1 MQRCGRVVLVGAGPP
16 DELGRP
22 GWGLLASLV
31 SPSLLSLCA
40 LSLSACSWCRL
51 RRSGKAL
58 CACCPGNMQRPPQH
72 ACKSTSAARLHRCCR
87 SSELLCQFL
96 HLPHPNRGEKG
107 EREKKI
113 LHLDC
118 AVSPQ
123 SFFFFFSVFGRW
135 RLTDSRASLKAAS
148 CLSAGDLFHFSF
160 RLHHRCLCSEREDRE
175 RERET
180 L

>member
-107 EREKKI
+107 EREKKFSI
-113 LHLDC
+113 SIALSRR
-118 AVSPQ
+118 SP
-123 SFFFFFSVFGRW
+123 FFFFFCFWSLAIDGFSRQFEGCFLPISGGLVSFLFPPPSPLSVQ
-135 RLTDSRASLKAAS
+135 
-148 CLSAGDLFHFSF
+148 
-160 RLHHRCLCSEREDRE
+160 
-175 RERET
+175 
-180 L
+180 